1 MKNEWDDYAQDWDTD
16 SSVKQYAQNAFS
28 QLNTIINIDGLTV
41 LDFGCGTGS
50 LTQLLSPKADH
61 VVALDGSAEMIK
73 QLDKKALR
81 NVTSLAAF
89 LTPDNLDAVHGP
101 FDVIVASSVC
111 SFLPDYPQTL
121 ALLKTLL
128 KPNGCFVQ
136 WDWLAKDESASTGLS
151 LAQVQSAFKHAGFQ
165 GVELSTPFEMSSSK
179 GTQQVLMAAAT
190 NSVL

>member
-16 SSVKQYAQNAFS
+16 SSVQQYAQHAFS
-28 QLNTIINIDGLTV
+28 QLNQIINIDDLTV

-50 LTQLLSPKADH
+50 LTQLLSPKVHH

-73 QLDKKALR
+73 QLDKKALG

-89 LTPDNLDAVHGP
+89 LTPDNIDAVHGP

-111 SFLPDYPQTL
+111 SFLPDYPHTL

-128 KPNGCFVQ
+128 KPNGRFVQ
-136 WDWLAKDESASTGLS
+136 WDWLAKDENASTGLS

-165 GVELSTPFEMSSSK
+165 GVELSTPFEVSSSK

-190 NSVL
+190 HSAL